1 MLKEYNLQGK
11 VAIITGA
18 ARGIG
23 RGIALTMA
31 EAGADIIAADI
42 AEEYNQQTAAE
53 IRRLG
58 RQCLPLT
65 VDVTKAD
72 QVQEMVNEAISR
84 FSKIDILVNNAG
96 KGNRRVFVPLDEQDI
111 SPMSDEDWDSV
122 MQLNVK
128 AILNCVRAV
137 GPHMIERREGKI
149 IIISSATAIASYDYN
164 SLYCISK
171 AAVARLTQ
179 TLAREWAP
187 YNINVNAIGPSW
199 TLTEA
204 AKHMLEQKGENYFR
218 KEMSK
223 IPLGRAATPREI
235 GLLAVYLASEAS
247 NFVTGQNIYIDGG
260 LTSAI

>member
-1 MLKEYNLQGK
+1 
-11 VAIITGA
+11 
-18 ARGIG
+18 
-23 RGIALTMA
+23 
-31 EAGADIIAADI
+31 
-42 AEEYNQQTAAE
+42 
-53 IRRLG
+53 
-58 RQCLPLT
+58 
-65 VDVTKAD
+65 
-72 QVQEMVNEAISR
+72 
-84 FSKIDILVNNAG
+84 
-96 KGNRRVFVPLDEQDI
+96 
-111 SPMSDEDWDSV
+111 MSDEDWEAV
-122 MQLNVK
+122 MGLNVK
-128 AILNCVRAV
+128 AVLNCVRAV
-137 GPHMIERREGKI
+137 GPHMIERRGGKI
-149 IIISSATAIASYDYN
+149 IIVSSATAVASYDYN

-204 AKHMLEQKGENYFR
+204 AKQFLEQKGESYFR